1 MKAAGGMKFPFIS
14 PSYLSCCNLKV
25 RYNLNRAWNTLVGGV
40 CFETTSNVKGIAMM
54 GFTKLVREHKDLITK
69 LRRDLHLIPEP
80 AYTEKK
86 TSAYVADY
94 LGRQGLEVQTGIAQT
109 GVVGLM
115 KLTRPGK
122 TLMIRSDMDALPV
135 TETTGLPFASTHEGA
150 MHACGHDGHM
160 SMVLGAATIL
170 NKVKDKLNGS
180 IKFLFQ
186 PAEEGPGGAKPMIEA
201 GVMENP
207 HVDFS
212 VGCHVWPAIPEGSIG
227 VKAGY
232 LMAAMDRFDI
242 RIIGKGG
249 HGAMPH
255 LCVDALEVGTQVVNA
270 LQRIAS
276 RQMNPLSPTVVT
288 VGSFQAG
295 TTFNV
300 IPGEAEMC
308 GTTRTFDRDIWNSW
322 PERVEKIVRGV
333 CGSMGAEYELKYTQG
348 YPPLL
353 NDESMAEVVR
363 KCARDIVGE
372 ERVIEPEQTMGG
384 EDMAFY
390 LEKSKGCFF
399 FLGVGREGCAPLHNP
414 QFDLNED
421 VLLTGVETYCRVA
434 FELLG

>member
-1 MKAAGGMKFPFIS
+1 
-14 PSYLSCCNLKV
+14 
-25 RYNLNRAWNTLVGGV
+25 
-40 CFETTSNVKGIAMM
+40 MM
-54 GFTKLVREHKDLITK
+54 DFTKLVREHKDLITK

-86 TSAYVADY
+86 TSVYVEDY
-94 LGRQGLEVQTGIAQT
+94 LRKLRLEVQTGIAKT

-115 KLTRPGK
+115 KLPSPGK

-135 TETTGLPFASTHEGA
+135 TEETGLPFASTHKGA

-160 SMVLGAATIL
+160 SMVLGTATIL
-170 NKVKDKLNGS
+170 NKIKDKLKGN

-207 HVDFS
+207 TVDFS
-212 VGCHVWPAIPEGSIG
+212 VGCHVWPAIPENTIG
-227 VKAGY
+227 VRAGR

-255 LCVDALEVGTQVVNA
+255 LCVDALEVGTQVINA

-276 RQMNPLSPTVVT
+276 RQMNPLTPTVVT

-295 TTFNV
+295 STFNV

-322 PERVEKIVRGV
+322 PERIEKIVHGV
-333 CGSMGAEYELKYTQG
+333 CKSMGADYELKYTQG

-353 NDESMAEVVR
+353 NDESMAAVVG
-363 KCARDIVGE
+363 KCATDVVGK

-414 QFDLNED
+414 KFDFNED

-434 FELLG
+434 FELLK

>member
-1 MKAAGGMKFPFIS
+1 
-14 PSYLSCCNLKV
+14 
-25 RYNLNRAWNTLVGGV
+25 
-40 CFETTSNVKGIAMM
+40 MM
-54 GFTKLVREHKDLITK
+54 DFTKFVREQKDLITK

-86 TSAYVADY
+86 TSAFVADY
-94 LGRQGLEVQTGIAQT
+94 LAKQGLEVQTGIAQT

-115 KLTRPGK
+115 KLPKPGK

-135 TETTGLPFASTHEGA
+135 VEATGLPFASTHEGA

-160 SMVLGAATIL
+160 SMVLAAATIL
-170 NKVKDKLNGS
+170 NKVKDKLNGN

-212 VGCHVWPAIPEGSIG
+212 VGCHVWPAIPENTIG
-227 VKAGY
+227 VKAGS

-276 RQMNPLSPTVVT
+276 RQMNPLTPTVVT

-295 TTFNV
+295 STFNV
-300 IPGEAEMC
+300 IPGEAVMC

-322 PERVEKIVRGV
+322 PGRIEKIVRGV
-333 CGSMGAEYELKYTQG
+333 CTSMGADYELKYTQG

-353 NDESMAEVVR
+353 NDESMAAVVR
-363 KCARDIVGE
+363 KCSTDVVGE

-399 FLGVGREGCAPLHNP
+399 FLGVGREGCAALHNP
-414 QFDLNED
+414 KFDFNED
-421 VLLTGVETYCRVA
+421 VLLTGVEIYCRVA